1 MDWSTIVSSAI
12 NFPFTLDNDGVL
24 VATTNAN
31 KIYLDRVLTLLSTN
45 VGQRPMLPEYGIDWT
60 VALFE
65 NEDDAKAATPS
76 ALTAAISRWIPDVK
90 VSKVTMQDQQNGI
103 EYVNIELVLPDNTIA
118 TLPINT
124 ATFNLDG
131 TVIR

>member
-1 MDWSTIVSSAI
+1 MSMAI
-12 NFPFTLDNDGVL
+12 NYPFELDNFGVL
-24 VATTNAN
+24 TPTTNAN

-65 NEDDAKAATPS
+65 NEGDARAATPG
-76 ALTAAISRWIPDVK
+76 ALRAAISRWIPDVR
-90 VSKVTMQDQQNGI
+90 VSNITMQDQQDGI
-103 EYVNIELVLPDNTIA
+103 EYVTIELVLPDNTIT
-118 TLPINT
+118 TLPVST

>member
-24 VATTNAN
+24 VTTPNAN

-65 NEDDAKAATPS
+65 NEDDARAATPG
-76 ALTAAISRWIPDVK
+76 ALTAAISRWIPDVR
-90 VSKVTMQDQQNGI
+90 VTNITMQDQQDGI
-103 EYVNIELVLPDNTIA
+103 EYVNIELVLPDNTVA

>member
-1 MDWSTIVSSAI
+1 MSSAI
-12 NFPFTLDNDGVL
+12 NFPFTFDNFGVL
-24 VATTNAN
+24 TATIEAN

-45 VGQRPMLPEYGIDWT
+45 VGQRPMLPEYGIDWG

-65 NEDDAKAATPS
+65 SEDDARIATPAALKS
-76 ALTAAISRWIPDVK
+76 AIDRWIPDVK
-90 VSKVTMQDQQNGI
+90 VNKITMQDQQDGT

-118 TLPINT
+118 TLPVNT

>member
-24 VATTNAN
+24 IPTTNAN

-45 VGQRPMLPEYGIDWT
+45 VGQRPMLPEYGIDWS

-65 NEDDAKAATPS
+65 NEGDAKAATPG
-76 ALTAAISRWIPDVK
+76 ALTAAIVRWIPDVR
-90 VSKVTMQDQQNGI
+90 VSKITMKDQQDGI
-103 EYVNIELVLPDNTIA
+103 EYVNIDLILPDNTVA
-118 TLPINT
+118 TLPVST

>member
-12 NFPFTLDNDGVL
+12 NFPFTLDTFGVL
-24 VATTNAN
+24 IPTTEAN

-45 VGQRPMLPEYGIDWT
+45 VGQRPMLPEYGIDWK

-65 NEDDAKAATPS
+65 NEGDAKAAVPG
-76 ALTAAISRWIPDVK
+76 ALRAAIARWIPDVE
-90 VSKVTMQDQQNGI
+90 VNSITMKDQQDGI
-103 EYVNIELVLPDNTIA
+103 EYVNIELVLPDNTVT
-118 TLPINT
+118 TLPVST

>member
-1 MDWSTIVSSAI
+1 MSSAI

>member
-12 NFPFTLDNDGVL
+12 NFPFTLDPDGVL
-24 VATTNAN
+24 IPTTNAN

-45 VGQRPMLPEYGIDWT
+45 VGQRPMLPEYGIDWS

-65 NEDDAKAATPS
+65 NEGDAKAATPG
-76 ALTAAISRWIPDVK
+76 ALTAAIVRWIPDVR
-90 VSKVTMQDQQNGI
+90 VSKITMKDQQDGI
-103 EYVNIELVLPDNTIA
+103 EYVNIDLILPDNTVA
-118 TLPINT
+118 TLPVST

>member
-1 MDWSTIVSSAI
+1 MDWSTSVSSAI
-12 NFPFTLDNDGVL
+12 NYPFTLDNFGVL
-24 VATTNAN
+24 TSTTNAN

-65 NEDDAKAATPS
+65 NEGDARAATPG
-76 ALTAAISRWIPDVK
+76 ALRAAISRWIPDVR
-90 VSKVTMQDQQNGI
+90 VNNITMRDQQDGI
-103 EYVNIELVLPDNTIA
+103 EYIDIELVLPDNTVT
-118 TLPINT
+118 TLPVNT
-124 ATFNLDG
+124 ATLNIDG